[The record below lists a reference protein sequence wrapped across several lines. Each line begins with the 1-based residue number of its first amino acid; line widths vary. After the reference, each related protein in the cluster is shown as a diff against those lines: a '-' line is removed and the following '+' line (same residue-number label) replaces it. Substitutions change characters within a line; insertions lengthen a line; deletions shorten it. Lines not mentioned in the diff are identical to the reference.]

1 MKLRYILPLLCCL
14 LSAVTGRV
22 FATTCYFERST
33 KGDINVSVPDFWTSN
48 DLIGPIGTNEVTQ
61 IMYPQSYWADVN
73 ALAGTGKIIQC
84 DSGGSTYIDLTAP
97 TNSEIIEPVYN
108 MNGMGLLKT
117 NVPGIVYSYHLTCGE
132 GCVPGSDI
140 DVTLPMPGATTRSNA
155 FSKNYAGSETKWM
168 LRLDLYQTPQYRPR
182 PGQTQ
187 VHTVAG
193 TIGSVMMSNKG
204 KTAKLNVSGGSA
216 LFTLREPTCQRF
228 GINGIDGFKEV
239 DFGEF
244 FLSDFDS
251 TGFTARKNFTLN
263 LYNCS
268 LNGFRIYVNGPHTES
283 GSILT
288 NQKGSAEG
296 VGVRLGSV
304 ISRNWQEI
312 KVDGS
317 ESVGQSFTGN
327 VDWYQERLDIPFTG
341 ELKKIGT
348 IIKSGSFESTATF
361 TIDYE

>member
-22 FATTCYFERST
+22 FATTCYFEP
-33 KGDINVSVPDFWTSN
+33 KIDISVPDFWTTN
-48 DLIGPIGTNEVTQ
+48 ELIGPTGITEVAP
-61 IMYPQSYWADVN
+61 IMSPHSMYADVN
-73 ALAGTGKIIQC
+73 VFEGEGSVIEC
-84 DSGGSTYIDLTAP
+84 SGGNGSYLELTAP
-97 TNSEIIEPVYN
+97 TDTSIIDPNYST
-108 MNGMGLLKT
+108 NGLGLIKT
-117 NVPGIVYSYHLTCGE
+117 SVPGIVYSYSITCSDDCVKGSSMYVDLPTPGKTNKSATFDKDFE
-132 GCVPGSDI
+132 GSASRWR
-140 DVTLPMPGATTRSNA
+140 L
-155 FSKNYAGSETKWM
+155 K
-168 LRLDLYQTPQYRPR
+168 LDLYQTPAYRPR

-187 VHTVAG
+187 VHSVAG
-193 TIGSVMMSNKG
+193 TIGSLMMSHKG
-204 KTAKLNVSGGSA
+204 KTMHLNVGEGSA
-216 LFTLREPTCQRF
+216 LFTLQEPTCQQF

-244 FLSDFDS
+244 FISDFDS

-296 VGVRLGSV
+296 VGIRLGSM

-317 ESVGQSFTGN
+317 ESVGQSFTGA